1 MKQTEKSPL
10 DTANGN
16 STNWENRQL
25 PAPGTDTALLLLQLP
40 ICAISSTEPARVLLS
55 LASGKY
61 PSAKMWQ
68 SPCPWKALG
77 SIRSCNPIK
86 FHQTSLVLIFKINI
100 HLISPINTC
109 WSSGILALF
118 KFTKSDVFLCIYSFA
133 IILVEKCIFRVWPF
147 LRKNKAYVGIISKAF
162 TRLKCF

>member
-100 HLISPINTC
+100 HLISPIIHVDLQAFWLYLNLPKVMFFC
-109 WSSGILALF
+109 VYILLQL
-118 KFTKSDVFLCIYSFA
+118 S
-133 IILVEKCIFRVWPF
+133 
-147 LRKNKAYVGIISKAF
+147 
-162 TRLKCF
+162 